1 MNLITSPL
9 ITDRSLADYFQ
20 DKYLDTGAL
29 ISLSSTSRG
38 VHAVYREALMRRMV
52 ALFNLAVV
60 VPVNSSFNA
69 AVMTALRQKIVDET
83 NAIAQEMAD
92 QTRYI
97 LEEMNRCDLTPIPRV
112 NEGNTL
118 ACRADLFSKI
128 RSLLPNREIPI
139 RACLKHILTPASLH
153 FLLSCARR

>member
-9 ITDRSLADYFQ
+9 ITDRRLANSFQ
-20 DKYLDTGAL
+20 DKYLDTGDL
-29 ISLSSTSRG
+29 IRLSSTSRG

-83 NAIAQEMAD
+83 NVIAQEMAD
-92 QTRYI
+92 QEGWI
-97 LEEMNRCDLTPIPRV
+97 LQQMHQHS
-112 NEGNTL
+112 
-118 ACRADLFSKI
+118 CR
-128 RSLLPNREIPI
+128 
-139 RACLKHILTPASLH
+139 
-153 FLLSCARR
+153 